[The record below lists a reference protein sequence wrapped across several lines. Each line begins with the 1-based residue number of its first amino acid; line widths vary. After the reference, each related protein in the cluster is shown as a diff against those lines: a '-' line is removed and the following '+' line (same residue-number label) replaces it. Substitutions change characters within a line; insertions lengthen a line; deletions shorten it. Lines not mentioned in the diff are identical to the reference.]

1 MRPAV
6 AARAPCHPAPTPP
19 GCAAAAERREVPA
32 GGAMTTPARA
42 QYLAMKAQHPD
53 AVLWFRMGDFYEL
66 FDDDAQL
73 VARELHLTLTSREF
87 GRGERV
93 PMAGVP
99 YHAAES
105 YLARL
110 VRKGYR
116 VAIAEQVSPP
126 GHGLVERVVTRVVT
140 AGAAGGAHPP
150 PPP

>member
-1 MRPAV
+1 MLQLRPPPQ
-6 AARAPCHPAPTPP
+6 RRTPS
-19 GCAAAAERREVPA
+19 E
-32 GGAMTTPARA
+32 GAMATPARE
-42 QYLAMKAQHPD
+42 QYLALKAQHPD
-53 AVLWFRMGDFYEL
+53 ALLWFRMGDFYEL
-66 FDDDAQL
+66 FDDDAQ
-73 VARELHLTLTSREF
+73 VAARELRLTLTSREF

-99 YHAAES
+99 HHAADS

-140 AGAAGGAHPP
+140 AGHPGGAQLPP
-150 PPP
+150 PPPHHQPAAGRPRPAG

>member
-1 MRPAV
+1 MLQLRVPLAPDLPARRSV
-6 AARAPCHPAPTPP
+6 GRERRGSAPNRRGAARAWMA
-19 GCAAAAERREVPA
+19 
-32 GGAMTTPARA
+32 TPARE
-42 QYLAMKAQHPD
+42 QYLALKAQHPD

-99 YHAAES
+99 HHAAES

-116 VAIAEQVSPP
+116 LAIAEPVSPP
-126 GHGLVERVVTRVVT
+126 GHGLVER
-140 AGAAGGAHPP
+140 A
-150 PPP
+150 

>member
-1 MRPAV
+1 MLQLRLPPGLARASGSRPASSGRGELPP
-6 AARAPCHPAPTPP
+6 AARP
-19 GCAAAAERREVPA
+19 RA
-32 GGAMTTPARA
+32 GMATPARE
-42 QYLAMKAQHPD
+42 QYLTLKAQHPD

-99 YHAAES
+99 HHAAES

-116 VAIAEQVSPP
+116 LAIAEPVSPP
-126 GHGLVERVVTRVVT
+126 GHGLVER
-140 AGAAGGAHPP
+140 A
-150 PPP
+150 